1 MSQQQAYTGF
11 WVDRT
16 RNYVLGHT
24 LTLKSTEGAY
34 IIAALTSLVTIAG
47 ASAWTLLAFAL
58 HQVRANNDTHDAA
71 FYQHQVVFR
80 NAGSAL
86 GSVWTLYKTARAWKN
101 TSKLSRRTWVLLLF
115 PFFTWAIFE
124 TASVLQARIA
134 TKAYNV
140 NLVKLR
146 NQNCGFVDQIDGTIA
161 TAAQFG
167 GKKAND
173 TRAARTYASQ
183 CYNQNL
189 GALGCTLMPVQY
201 LNYTTNMDTPCPFKP
216 ATRCSTGING
226 AVSFDTGYI
235 ESHRDLG
242 INARNDKRLE
252 TRIVRACSPLHTGD
266 LVTETPDSS
275 TVADLF
281 LSYSL
286 GYTTAI
292 GDDTTFLYS
301 TKTATSQVPYQML

>member
-1 MSQQQAYTGF
+1 MSQQLAYTGF

-16 RNYVLGHT
+16 HNYILGAT
-24 LTLKSTEGAY
+24 LTMKSSNGAY
-34 IIAALTSLVTIAG
+34 IIAALSSLVTIAD
-47 ASAWTLLAFAL
+47 ASAWTLLAFTL
-58 HQVRANNDTHDAA
+58 HQLRATNAPHDAA

-86 GSVWTLYKTARAWKN
+86 GSVWTLFQTALAWKN
-101 TSKLSRRTWVLLLF
+101 SSKLRNRTALLLLC
-115 PFFTWAIFE
+115 PLTIYVVFE
-124 TASVLQARIA
+124 AASILQARIA
-134 TKAYNV
+134 TKVYNV

-161 TAAQFG
+161 TAAQLG

-183 CYNQNL
+183 CYNQNV

-201 LNYTTNMDTPCPFKP
+201 LNYTTNVDTACPFKP
-216 ATRCSTGING
+216 ASRCSAGING

-235 ESHRDLG
+235 NSHTDLG

-252 TRIVRACSPLHTGD
+252 VRIVRTCSVLHTGD
-266 LVTETPDSS
+266 LVTEIPDAS

-292 GDDTTFLYS
+292 GDNTTFSYS
-301 TKTATSQVPYQML
+301 TKTVTSQVPYEML